1 MDGQGCREDA
11 CGTHE
16 KGSRCWG
23 FKDLRRAHCW
33 TCTFGHFMLID
44 LHFRPHYALFRA
56 VDGAPGRSFCA
67 GFDLCRPH
75 YALRGGQ
82 IMLQCTHGQVTLCST
97 LGQVMPSR
105 THRPD
110 LL

>member
-1 MDGQGCREDA
+1 MDDQGSRDDA

-16 KGSRCWG
+16 EGSQCWG

-33 TCTFGHFMLID
+33 TCTFGHIMLYSG
-44 LHFRPHYALFRA
+44 LSTVR
-56 VDGAPGRSFCA
+56 
-67 GFDLCRPH
+67 
-75 YALRGGQ
+75 RGGAFVRGSISAGH
-82 IMLQCTHGQVTLCST
+82 IMLYEAARLCFNVLTAKLRSAL